1 MHIEK
6 APLRKQWNFENSF
19 AVLLDD
25 FVLRREVI
33 KVIGILLDV
42 GSLQVLEEVLNVM
55 EWVQNTDTLAIDNFR
70 VIAVIWVAQFA
81 FLVWVHYLT
90 AEKEETLNY
99 LLII

>member
-19 AVLLDD
+19 AILLDD

-33 KVIGILLDV
+33 KVIGMLLDV

-55 EWVQNTDTLAIDNFR
+55 EWVQNTDTLAVDNFR
-70 VIAVIWVAQFA
+70 VIAVI
-81 FLVWVHYLT
+81 
-90 AEKEETLNY
+90 
-99 LLII
+99 